1 MRAVL
6 RGLLGVALV
15 ASAVVAVSS
24 PAGAV
29 GDAEWEIRVFMC
41 SSPSLIGCEK
51 RTATG
56 AQKRAV
62 RTLLEGLP
70 EVEEVRFFDRAGMY
84 ASFRRDFATNK
95 PLLREITAKD
105 FSEAFVLRV
114 KEGADRESLVRTVNA
129 RPGVAWVSD
138 AAAGQRDH
146 LSWTSEWDGSI
157 FLCTAGSA
165 AKPCVKG
172 RGEANKKA
180 ATARE
185 RAAMVAALAKD
196 PAVLSYVFEDQRTAY
211 ENFKDDFAGN
221 EALLS
226 ISEMRDMPESYRLTL
241 RSGAD
246 WNTVTNRMARMPGVS
261 WATNARCF
269 ETVAK
274 LAREYGIDS
283 ASPLV
288 GDGSPDA
295 CVSGTG

>member
-15 ASAVVAVSS
+15 ASAVVTVSS
-24 PAGAV
+24 PAAAV

-41 SSPSLIGCEK
+41 SSPSLLGCGK

-62 RTLLEGLP
+62 RKLLEGLP
-70 EVEEVRFFDRAGMY
+70 EVEEVRFVDQAGMY
-84 ASFRRDFATNK
+84 ASFRRDFAGNR
-95 PLLREITAKD
+95 PLLRRTMEKD
-105 FSEAFVLRV
+105 LPDAFVLRV
-114 KEGADRESLVRTVNA
+114 KEGADREGLVRTVSA

-138 AAAGQRDH
+138 AAEGQRDH
-146 LSWTSEWDGSI
+146 LSWTSDWDGSI
-157 FLCTAGSA
+157 FLCIAGSA

-185 RAAMVAALAKD
+185 RAAVVAALAKD

-221 EALLS
+221 DGMLRATRVS
-226 ISEMRDMPESYRLTL
+226 DMPESYRLTL
-241 RSGAD
+241 RPDAD
-246 WNTVTNRMARMPGVS
+246 WNTVTSRMARMSGVS
-261 WATNARCF
+261 WTSNARCF

-274 LAREYGIDS
+274 LVGEYGLMTYASFARDS
-283 ASPLV
+283 SR
-288 GDGSPDA
+288 DA
-295 CVSGTG
+295 CASGTG